1 MTTHNMCRTGFLNT
15 IDHQYDVWEHLS
27 IPDLFPGISVRF
39 SSKLPFG
46 VWGLTDFEK
55 RTVTLATGMNT
66 AEMRSTLAHEIVHL
80 ERGAGTFE
88 TEHVE
93 ELLCDLVAA
102 TRLVPAAELIG
113 LTDRVEHEGRE
124 AVEASLMIDEKTLGV
139 ALELEAALVAM
150 MKKDVG
156 SSGDSAE
163 WRSQETALAA
173 VELHEAARS

>member
-1 MTTHNMCRTGFLNT
+1 MSTDNMCQTGFLNNLSQ
-15 IDHQYDVWEHLS
+15 QYDVWEHLS
-27 IPDLFPGISVRF
+27 IPELFPGVSVRF
-39 SSKLPFG
+39 NSKLPFG

-55 RTVTLATGMNT
+55 RTVTLTTGMNA

-102 TRLVPAAELIG
+102 TRLVPAAQLLG
-113 LTDRVEHEGRE
+113 LTDRVEREGRE
-124 AVEASLMIDEKTLGV
+124 AVESSLVIDEKMLEV

-150 MKKDVG
+150 MNKGVG
-156 SSGDSAE
+156 SGGDSAE
-163 WRSQETALAA
+163 WRSQEAALAA
-173 VELHEAARS
+173 VDLHEAARA